1 MPKGPHT
8 PYSRTYE
15 PITSQELLLAEVR
28 FQKEVVDVA
37 SATLRNE
44 TARLGSLLTKLQ
56 GPLDVAS

>member
-8 PYSRTYE
+8 PYTETYV
-15 PITSQELLLAEVR
+15 PITVNELIMAEVR
-28 FQKEVVDVA
+28 FQKEVVEVA

-44 TARLGSLLTKLQ
+44 TARLDALITKLQ